1 MKPQQSS
8 RPSTTLNSL
17 VTDPDESELAPFLT
31 AWDTAHPALSDPEW
45 RHVLDEIAHPRTT
58 QAFRRLAETA

>member
-8 RPSTTLNSL
+8 RPGSTVNDL
-17 VTDPDESELAPFLT
+17 VTGPDESELAPFLT

-58 QAFRRLAETA
+58 LAFRRLAEAG